1 MTINRI
7 PSSGLAEGVRPAE
20 GAKESFGKLLEQAA
34 RGPENPASGDA
45 MPQAQVEGT
54 LRAQSSTAAVGG
66 RSEVSSLTPAAT
78 VESPPL
84 AQAVKMV
91 EEVNGAQQRLDQ
103 ILALAES
110 GKTFSPAELL
120 AFQAHVYRASQ
131 ELDLAGK
138 VVEKATSGVK
148 QLLQTQL

>member
-7 PSSGLAEGVRPAE
+7 SSLPGAEAVQPAE
-20 GAKESFGKLLEQAA
+20 GGREKFGKLLEQAKGGA
-34 RGPENPASGDA
+34 GPEAGGAPA
-45 MPQAQVEGT
+45 GT
-54 LRAQSSTAAVGG
+54 GPAGAGG
-66 RSEVSSLTPAAT
+66 TEARSEVSALRPAEAVGST
-78 VESPPL
+78 GESVPM
-84 AQAVKMV
+84 QQTVKMV
-91 EEVNGAQQRLDQ
+91 DEVNAAQNRLDQ